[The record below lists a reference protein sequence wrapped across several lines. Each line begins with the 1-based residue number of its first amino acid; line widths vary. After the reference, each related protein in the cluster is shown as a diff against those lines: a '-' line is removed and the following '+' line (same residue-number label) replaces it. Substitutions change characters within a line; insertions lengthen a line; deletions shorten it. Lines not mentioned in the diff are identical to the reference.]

1 MSESRYRGKWYHLHL
16 PIVSDM
22 VDSYH
27 CKPLLYSP
35 EPNPKPNMDPHR
47 EALER
52 EDDVLQ
58 LKEDYLALPKGQ
70 ISRDGILDDR
80 AIDPSAEE
88 FSEAPEE
95 SAGRIHE
102 QGQDEESRLRSLAT
116 HVRDQDDLERDV
128 GRQVG
133 QKISST
139 TSV

>member
-1 MSESRYRGKWYHLHL
+1 M
-16 PIVSDM
+16 
-22 VDSYH
+22 DSYR
-27 CKPLLYSP
+27 K
-35 EPNPKPNMDPHR
+35 
-47 EALER
+47 ALEK
-52 EDDVLQ
+52 EDDVPQ
-58 LKEDYLALPKGQ
+58 LKEDYPVLPKGQ
-70 ISRDGILDDR
+70 ISGDGILDDR
-80 AIDPSAEE
+80 AIDPSAEA
-88 FSEAPEE
+88 FSDAPEE